1 MRLSHTQTLRGR
13 TRYLLLPED
22 PQAANP
28 NAGLVVTLDPPAVSR
43 VKNVPLLLRREQ
55 WLPAPS
61 DAPTLDALTARVPA
75 LRPFRGIQI
84 RLPDG
89 DTAWLRFGHWTG
101 GSDAVLAR
109 LTSTTAALSVPAHE
123 PDGDYFLASEAVRL
137 LGGEVL
143 DPPRAFAPAPA
154 EAY

>member
-1 MRLSHTQTLRGR
+1 MRLSHTQAMRVTA
-13 TRYLLLPED
+13 RYLLLPED

-28 NAGLVVTLDPPAVSR
+28 DAGLIVTLTPPAVQR
-43 VKNVPLLLRREQ
+43 VKNVPQLLRRERWQ
-55 WLPAPS
+55 PVGP

-84 RLPDG
+84 RLPGG
-89 DTAWLRFGHWTG
+89 DTAWLRFGRWTG
-101 GSDAVLAR
+101 GPDAALTR
-109 LTSTTAALSVPAHE
+109 LTARTAALSVPAHE
-123 PDGDYFLASEAVRL
+123 PDSDFFLASEIVRE

-154 EAY
+154 DAY

>member
-1 MRLSHTQTLRGR
+1 MRLSHTQTLRG
-13 TRYLLLPED
+13 TVRYLLLPED

-28 NAGLVVTLDPPAVSR
+28 DAGLTVTLDPPTVQR
-43 VKNVPLLLRREQ
+43 VKSVPQLLRRERWQ
-55 WLPAPS
+55 PVGPE
-61 DAPTLDALTARVPA
+61 APTLDILTARVPA

-84 RLPDG
+84 CLPG
-89 DTAWLRFGHWTG
+89 GETAWLRFGRWTG
-101 GSDAVLAR
+101 GPAATRAR
-109 LTSTTAALSVPAHE
+109 LTARTAALSVPTHE
-123 PDGDYFLASEAVRL
+123 PDADFFIASEIVRV

>member
-1 MRLSHTQTLRGR
+1 MRLSHTQTLRG
-13 TRYLLLPED
+13 TVRYLLLPED
-22 PQAANP
+22 TLAANP
-28 NAGLVVTLDPPAVSR
+28 DAGLIVTLDPPAVQR
-43 VKNVPLLLRREQ
+43 VKSVPQLLRRERWQ
-55 WLPAPS
+55 PAAP

-84 RLPDG
+84 RLPG
-89 DTAWLRFGHWTG
+89 GETAWLRFGRWTG
-101 GSDAVLAR
+101 GPDAMLAR
-109 LTSTTAALSVPAHE
+109 LTARTAALSVPAHE
-123 PDGDYFLASEAVRL
+123 PDSDFFIASEIVRV

>member
-28 NAGLVVTLDPPAVSR
+28 DAGLVVTPDPPAVAR
-43 VKNVPLLLRREQ
+43 VKSVPQLLRRERWQ
-55 WLPAPS
+55 PAPP

-84 RLPDG
+84 RLPGG
-89 DTAWLRFGHWTG
+89 DTAWLRFGRWSG
-101 GSDAVLAR
+101 GSAPTLAR
-109 LTSTTAALSVPAHE
+109 LAEKTAALTVPAHE
-123 PDGDYFLASEAVRL
+123 PDADFFLASEIVRQ

-143 DPPRAFAPAPA
+143 DPPRALAPAPA

>member
-1 MRLSHTQTLRGR
+1 MRLSHTQTLRG
-13 TRYLLLPED
+13 TVRYLLLPED
-22 PQAANP
+22 PSAAHP
-28 NAGLVVTLDPPAVSR
+28 DAGLAVTLDPPAVQR
-43 VKNVPLLLRREQ
+43 VKSVPQLLRRERWQ
-55 WLPAPS
+55 PAGL

-84 RLPDG
+84 RLPG
-89 DTAWLRFGHWTG
+89 GETAWLRFGRWTG
-101 GSDAVLAR
+101 GPAAALAR
-109 LTSTTAALSVPAHE
+109 LTAHTAALSVPDHE
-123 PDGDYFLASEAVRL
+123 PDADFFLASEIVRE

>member
-28 NAGLVVTLDPPAVSR
+28 DAGLIAALEPPAVHR
-43 VKNVPLLLRREQ
+43 VKSVPLLLRRERWQ
-55 WLPAPS
+55 PVGP

-84 RLPDG
+84 RLPG
-89 DTAWLRFGHWTG
+89 GETAWLRFGRWTG
-101 GSDAVLAR
+101 GPAATLAR
-109 LTSTTAALSVPAHE
+109 LTATTAALNVPAHE
-123 PDGDYFLASEAVRL
+123 PDGDYFLASEIVRQ

-143 DPPRAFAPAPA
+143 DPPRAFALAPA